1 MNNLKTKK
9 ETVRIEGKLK
19 EIVTI
24 KDETGKV
31 LHKIISPLMVEFHPK
46 DMLQVMVGAAILAIP
61 VGFTEETWKLGESL
75 PLSNVFGFL
84 LLSMLFI
91 SAFVYY
97 NYYRGKL
104 KEHRGEFFKRILSTY
119 LISFIVVGVL
129 LTLIQRAPW
138 STDFILAFKRVVI
151 VTFPST
157 MSAAVADT
165 IK

>member
-1 MNNLKTKK
+1 MGKLSTKK
-9 ETVRIEGKLK
+9 EVVRIEGRLK

-24 KDETGKV
+24 KDHTGKV
-31 LHKIISPLMVEFHPK
+31 LHKIMNPLMVEFHPK
-46 DMLQVMVGAAILAIP
+46 DVLQVMVGAAILAIP

-75 PLSNVFGFL
+75 PLSNVLGFL
-84 LLSMLFI
+84 LLSLLFI

-97 NYYRGKL
+97 SYYRGKL
-104 KEHRGEFFKRILSTY
+104 KEHHKQFIKRVFSTY
-119 LISFIVVGVL
+119 AISFIVVGLL
-129 LTLIQRAPW
+129 LTMIQRAPW
-138 STDFILAFKRVVI
+138 ATDFTLAFKRVVI